1 MVVAYGTMHVFWR
14 IVSTQAC
21 LTTQESFNSGIPCI
35 IPAQETRKTL
45 PSSNCELLLP
55 LLPE

>member
-1 MVVAYGTMHVFWR
+1 MVVAYGTMLDFWR
-14 IVSTQAC
+14 VVSTQAC

-35 IPAQETRKTL
+35 ILAQEARKPL
-45 PSSNCELLLP
+45 PLNNYELLLP